1 MGKGLAVGFPGGVYT
16 GRVSL
21 TPFMESKTPDPLPLS
36 FHKASR
42 LGRSHLG
49 FTGRSAVRGLGGS
62 CLSAGHVSRPF
73 LSPCLPPDQQ
83 RKHHPKYP
91 PFPDTDQPW
100 AQARAQGAVYTA
112 GGSGPSTQGTQ
123 SLDRGQS
130 HVWTHC
136 LHPSPCLHVLG
147 PRCVG
152 VTGRAWP
159 GHSPNTPPAQA
170 TPGKN
175 LAATVIGPWT
185 SIKTAGHT
193 PQTAPTSPIPQTPR
207 EMPGEGT
214 AQGQGQSSFEAVL
227 TGVPFSPAGPGGPW
241 GPGLPGI
248 PMGPAA
254 PAGPL
259 SPGDPWGEARKWFI
273 SKALQMH
280 GYNLLKHRLVI
291 PLTLSL

>member
-1 MGKGLAVGFPGGVYT
+1 
-16 GRVSL
+16 
-21 TPFMESKTPDPLPLS
+21 MESKTPDPLPLS

-73 LSPCLPPDQQ
+73 LSPRLPPDQH

-91 PFPDTDQPW
+91 PFPYTDQPW
-100 AQARAQGAVYTA
+100 ARARGQGAVHTGHPEPGPGPTPRLDTLSPPLPVPARA
-112 GGSGPSTQGTQ
+112 GAQMRGCDRPSLARTLPEHPSSSGNSGKEPGRHCDRP
-123 SLDRGQS
+123 LDLNQDS
-130 HVWTHC
+130 WAHTTHC
-136 LHPSPCLHVLG
+136 PHVPDPANPQG
-147 PRCVG
+147 NAWG
-152 VTGRAWP
+152 GDNTGAGTELLR
-159 GHSPNTPPAQA
+159 G
-170 TPGKN
+170 
-175 LAATVIGPWT
+175 
-185 SIKTAGHT
+185 SI
-193 PQTAPTSPIPQTPR
+193 
-207 EMPGEGT
+207 
-214 AQGQGQSSFEAVL
+214 L
-227 TGVPFSPAGPGGPW
+227 TGAPFSPAGPGGPW

-280 GYNLLKHRLVI
+280 GYNFLKHRLVI